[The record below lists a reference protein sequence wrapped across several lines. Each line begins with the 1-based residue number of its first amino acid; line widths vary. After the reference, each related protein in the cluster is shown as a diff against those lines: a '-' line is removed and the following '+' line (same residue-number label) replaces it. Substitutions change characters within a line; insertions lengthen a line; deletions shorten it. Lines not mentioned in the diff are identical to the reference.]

1 MDSASGAK
9 FSRFD
14 SSIQGRT
21 LRRQPHQPV
30 LLNLQHFLPITIY
43 ELYHLAGVKMDTFE
57 KELKRIQ
64 RRDWQIWIL
73 MLTVLLILT
82 AFIVLVVFYSD
93 LQRLYEEQIDA
104 RMFNFLLLGFVA
116 LSLLFIGYVVLK
128 EMSLKR
134 LERDLMAQRA
144 SSQVLERR
152 MAEFQTVHDLTGLV
166 DSEMML
172 SEVFDAITSKALS
185 TLGGDQCSLFL
196 LDPEISKLRCVS
208 VWGPKSERVRDA
220 IVEVGKSVAGWV
232 IEHGE
237 PLYLDGDLKDGPFR
251 EVVKKD
257 KKISSSLCLPLKVK
271 DETKGVLNISLFE
284 EENKFSQ
291 SDLKLAAKFA
301 EHAAIAIDRAG
312 LYDKLKKQTKTLRSM
327 IKEMGAKRG
336 QFAEPGTLRALS
348 NLASGM
354 AHDFTNSLTTILD
367 KIELTLEGVE
377 GMSTEEHDKKEKV
390 LDWLKATQKLARDGV
405 ETAKHV
411 QTFARTFQTGPEE
424 DQDTEELDINAIVSE
439 ALEKTKVKWT
449 DEAELKGI
457 KIEIQ
462 TDLGEPA
469 NPTGNYQ
476 EIKDVLTSMIFNSV
490 DALPQGGRIGISTT
504 MQDDRVEIELAD
516 NGSGMSEDVR
526 ARIFDPFFTTK
537 EEKGRGIGLSVAHGI
552 ISRHNGQIA
561 VESQPGKG
569 TTFTITLPV
578 FTKLQA
584 KLEELAK
591 AEPSAQVLNP

>member
-1 MDSASGAK
+1 
-9 FSRFD
+9 
-14 SSIQGRT
+14 
-21 LRRQPHQPV
+21 
-30 LLNLQHFLPITIY
+30 
-43 ELYHLAGVKMDTFE
+43 MDTFE

-82 AFIVLVVFYSD
+82 TFIVLVVFYSD

-144 SSQVLERR
+144 SSQILERR
-152 MAEFQTVHDLTGLV
+152 MAEFQTVHDLTSLV
-166 DSEMML
+166 NSEMIL
-172 SEVFDAITSKALS
+172 SDVFDSITSKALS

-196 LDPEISKLRCVS
+196 LDPEIGKLRCVS

-232 IEHGE
+232 IENGE

-251 EVVKKD
+251 ELVKKD
-257 KKISSSLCLPLKVK
+257 KKINSSLCLPLKVK
-271 DETKGVLNISLFE
+271 DETKGVLNISLFGE
-284 EENKFSQ
+284 EKKFSQ
-291 SDLKLAAKFA
+291 SDLKLASKFA
-301 EHAAIAIDRAG
+301 EHAAIAVDRAG

-327 IKEMGAKRG
+327 IKEMGANQG
-336 QFAEPGTLRALS
+336 QLAEPGTLRALS

-377 GMSTEEHDKKEKV
+377 GMSTEEHDKKERV
-390 LDWLKATQKLARDGV
+390 LDWLKATQRLARGGV

-411 QTFARTFQTGPEE
+411 QTFARTFQTGSDEGK
-424 DQDTEELDINAIVSE
+424 DVEELDINAIVSE
-439 ALEKTKVKWT
+439 ALEKTRVKWT

-457 KIEIQ
+457 GIEIQ
-462 TDLGEPA
+462 TDLGELA
-469 NPTGNYQ
+469 NPTGNHP
-476 EIKDVLTSMIFNSV
+476 EITDVLTSMIFNCV
-490 DALPQGGRIGISTT
+490 DALPQGGRISIATRMRGD
-504 MQDDRVEIELAD
+504 QVEIKVAD
-516 NGSGMSEDVR
+516 SGLGMDEEVR
-526 ARIFDPFFTTK
+526 RRIFEPFFTTK
-537 EEKGRGIGLSVAHGI
+537 EEKGRGIGLSVAHGM
-552 ISRHNGQIA
+552 ISRHNGDIT
-561 VESQPGKG
+561 VESEPGKG

-578 FTKLQA
+578 SGGTEA
-584 KLEELAK
+584 ESERLAK
-591 AEPSAQVLNP
+591 TQASAQVLNQ